1 MSTAA
6 HCVGEP
12 SGQPSTGLGRWVV
25 AHTQL
30 HAVTLGD
37 AHCLLERCSGAVV
50 WATVSA
56 PAPTTRSITSGRSVQ
71 RGVQLAVTAYL
82 LWGLLTIYWKQ
93 LSAFDAFE
101 LIAWRMSF
109 AGVVMAVIVTVRR
122 TWPNITTA
130 LRHGPTR
137 RRLVVAS
144 LLLTVNW
151 GSYVWAVTN
160 DRVIETALGY
170 FIAPLATMAIGVFVL
185 KEEPTSAQRAAF
197 ALAAVAVVIL
207 TISYG
212 RPPWIALL
220 LAATW
225 SVYGLAKRRVPLG
238 AIDSLAGETFVLFV
252 PAVLAVVAFSEA
264 TDSVARSADTAD
276 WFLVA
281 GTGVVTAVPLMLFA
295 AAAQSIPFTLL
306 GPLNLLVP
314 VINFGLG
321 WLLYDEPVPLD
332 RVIGFAFVWAALIAV
347 MWDRVA
353 SHRRLSAAGPVV

>member
-1 MSTAA
+1 M
-6 HCVGEP
+6 
-12 SGQPSTGLGRWVV
+12 
-25 AHTQL
+25 
-30 HAVTLGD
+30 
-37 AHCLLERCSGAVV
+37 
-50 WATVSA
+50 SA
-56 PAPTTRSITSGRSVQ
+56 PAPTTTTPPVARTVQ
-71 RGVQLAVTAYL
+71 RGVQLGVTAYL

-93 LSAFDAFE
+93 LKAFDAFE

-122 TWPNITTA
+122 TWPNIVGA
-130 LRHGPTR
+130 LRHGPTA
-137 RRLVVAS
+137 RRLVMAS
-144 LLLTVNW
+144 VLLTVNW

-185 KEEPTSAQRAAF
+185 KEQPTTAQRAAF
-197 ALAAVAVVIL
+197 GLAAVAVVIL

-220 LAATW
+220 LASTW
-225 SVYGLAKRRVPLG
+225 SLYGLAKRRVPLG
-238 AIDSLAGETFVLFV
+238 AVDSLAGETFVLFV
-252 PAVLAVVAFSEA
+252 PAVIAVLACSAATGSVVQA
-264 TDSVARSADTAD
+264 ADTTD
-276 WFLVA
+276 WILVA
-281 GTGVVTAVPLMLFA
+281 GTGIVTAVPLMLFA

-321 WLLYDEPVPLD
+321 WLLYDESVPFD
-332 RVIGFAFVWAALIAV
+332 RVIGFTFVWAALLVV

-353 SHRRLSAAGPVV
+353 THRRSSMLDPVA

>member
-1 MSTAA
+1 MPPRYADAMVCMDACTCAYRTCAMS
-6 HCVGEP
+6 EP
-12 SGQPSTGLGRWVV
+12 
-25 AHTQL
+25 
-30 HAVTLGD
+30 
-37 AHCLLERCSGAVV
+37 
-50 WATVSA
+50 
-56 PAPTTRSITSGRSVQ
+56 TRSTRTVQ
-71 RGVQLAVTAYL
+71 RGVQLGVAAYL

-93 LSAFDAFE
+93 LQGFDAFE
-101 LIAWRMSF
+101 LIAWRMTC

-122 TWPNITTA
+122 TWPNTIGA
-130 LRHGPTR
+130 LRDGPTA
-137 RRLVVAS
+137 RRLVMAS
-144 LLLTVNW
+144 VLLTVNW

-185 KEEPTSAQRAAF
+185 HEAPTRAQRVAF
-197 ALAAVAVVIL
+197 ALAAAAVVIL

-220 LAATW
+220 IASSW
-225 SVYGLAKRRVPLG
+225 SLYGLAKRRVPLG
-238 AIDSLAGETFVLFV
+238 AVDSLAGETFVLFA
-252 PAVLAVVAFSEA
+252 PAVIAVIVFSFR
-264 TDSVARSADTAD
+264 TGSVVQSADTVD
-276 WFLVA
+276 WILVA

-332 RVIGFAFVWAALIAV
+332 RVVGFAFVWMALLVV
-347 MWDRVA
+347 MWDRIGT
-353 SHRRLSAAGPVV
+353 HRRPPVPEPVA

>member
-1 MSTAA
+1 M
-6 HCVGEP
+6 
-12 SGQPSTGLGRWVV
+12 
-25 AHTQL
+25 
-30 HAVTLGD
+30 
-37 AHCLLERCSGAVV
+37 
-50 WATVSA
+50 
-56 PAPTTRSITSGRSVQ
+56 
-71 RGVQLAVTAYL
+71 TAYL

-93 LSAFDAFE
+93 LKAFDAFE

-122 TWPNITTA
+122 TWPNIVGA
-130 LRHGPTR
+130 LRHGPTA
-137 RRLVVAS
+137 RRLVMAS
-144 LLLTVNW
+144 VLLTVNW

-185 KEEPTSAQRAAF
+185 KEQPTTAQRAAF
-197 ALAAVAVVIL
+197 GLAAVAVVIL

-220 LAATW
+220 LASTW
-225 SVYGLAKRRVPLG
+225 SLYGLAKRRVPLG
-238 AIDSLAGETFVLFV
+238 AVDSLAGETFVLFV
-252 PAVLAVVAFSEA
+252 PAVIAVLACSTAAGSVVQA
-264 TDSVARSADTAD
+264 ADTTD
-276 WFLVA
+276 WILVA
-281 GTGVVTAVPLMLFA
+281 GTGIVTAVPLMLFA

-321 WLLYDEPVPLD
+321 WLLYDESVPFY
-332 RVIGFAFVWAALIAV
+332 RVIGFTFVWTALLVV

-353 SHRRLSAAGPVV
+353 THRRSSMLDPVA